1 MLGPLLGLET
11 RGLESFSE
19 FVGIWRVESAGGR
32 YHCSSD
38 LDARRAF
45 GLPSGQGALPP
56 SREGWVLSRL
66 IIVDQS
72 LKGLGGHHFDYVLQV
87 SQAASRQGAEVVV
100 VAHQQFTNHSSL
112 QHYARIIPHFRRTT
126 YSRYSLL
133 AGLRAMHRR
142 PSLVGAP
149 PNLRKVLPDRDDVS
163 WGLPTSGQERATT
176 EASRSPQPTPL
187 SKVWQSLSTHGNRW
201 WRSIQTLTTRIQDAH
216 GRNRVLQSFAKDC
229 VRVFPNLVLMPTD
242 HVFFTTINDLELAG
256 LFVYWMGAPESYLP
270 HWHLQ
275 FHFDA
280 FEGRVPEYR
289 RQYRVLDPLRCLFED
304 IDHAVPTHQI
314 HYYATTA
321 AIADQ
326 YQRLATRPITELAYP
341 ISEAFRSV
349 KPVTPRVVGTIA
361 TNDFVDAAR
370 ATDAASRMVGRM
382 ETNAATSVQTA
393 MGQSTHSQLTNSA
406 EDFPNAPL
414 WSPSATGIP
423 IVVAGGI
430 RSEKGQKGLPEI
442 WPELKRQVLDP
453 GLGFIVCQ
461 RQEKRKWYRQR
472 FSLTNPSDQEIGD
485 ASVQYLPHPLSTPQY
500 QDLIRHAGI
509 GLLTYDPRSYANRRA
524 GIFGEY
530 LASGVPTLVPAG
542 TWMADQLALY
552 QVAHQQQTL
561 KQNHALARWSHSD
574 FDWTP
579 WNVPTACGSVTFDG
593 GEVPAYAWSP
603 SIPAAKSSAHDR
615 LLSLRLHWVWPKET
629 GTFCRIEI
637 LFYDQHRQVIATDS
651 ATVGQLGQ
659 NTAQSALFRV
669 PANAIHFRL
678 GLKNAF
684 YDRNATIQRLLVDVV
699 SSDRPLP
706 LGAVGLTYDSLSQI
720 PARLSELCTHHSH
733 YKETT
738 SRVADAWFKQHDP
751 AATVMQLINVA
762 AKAQR
767 QRVG

>member
-11 RGLESFSE
+11 SGLESFSE
-19 FVGIWRVESAGGR
+19 FLGIWRVESAGGR
-32 YHCSSD
+32 YHRAND

-45 GLPSGQGALPP
+45 GLPSGQGAVPP

-100 VAHQQFTNHSSL
+100 VAHQQFTNHASL

-133 AGLRAMHRR
+133 AGLRTMHRR
-142 PSLVGAP
+142 PSLVGDP
-149 PNLRKVLPDRDDVS
+149 PNLRKVPIDRDDVS
-163 WGLPTSGQERATT
+163 LGLVAIAQDRATT
-176 EASRSPQPTPL
+176 EAPRSSQPTAL
-187 SKVWQSLSTHGNRW
+187 AKL
-201 WRSIQTLTTRIQDAH
+201 WRSLTTRGSRLWQNFQTLTTRVQDSN
-216 GRNRVLQSFAKDC
+216 GRNRVVQSFATDC
-229 VRVFPNLVLMPTD
+229 VRVFPGLVLMPTD

-256 LFVYWMGAPESYLP
+256 LLVYWMGAPESYLP

-304 IDHAVPTHQI
+304 IDNAVPTHQL

-326 YQRLATRPITELAYP
+326 YQRLANRPITELAYP

-349 KPVTPRVVGTIA
+349 KSIKPRIVSTTA
-361 TNDFVDAAR
+361 ANDLADVAR
-370 ATDAASRMVGRM
+370 ATDVASRMVGRL
-382 ETNAATSVQTA
+382 EPSAVTSVQTA
-393 MGQSTHSQLTNSA
+393 TGNSTHARLVSTSEN
-406 EDFPNAPL
+406 FPNAPL
-414 WSPSATGIP
+414 WSPNATGIP

-461 RQEKRKWYRQR
+461 RQEKRQWYRRR
-472 FSLTNPSDQEIGD
+472 FSLPNSAGQEPSD
-485 ASVQYLPHPLSTPQY
+485 ATVQYLPHPLSTPQY
-500 QDLIRHAGI
+500 QDLIRQAGI

-542 TWMADQLALY
+542 TWMADQLAIH
-552 QVAHQQQTL
+552 QVAHHQQTL
-561 KQNHALARWSHSD
+561 KQNHSLACWSHLD

-579 WNVPTACGSVTFDG
+579 WNVPTASGSVTFDG

-603 SIPAAKSSAHDR
+603 SIPAAESATHDR

-637 LFYDQHRQVIATDS
+637 LFYDQHRQVIASDS

-659 NTAQSALFRV
+659 NTAQSALFRI

-699 SSDRPLP
+699 SCDRPHP
-706 LGAVGLTYDSLSQI
+706 LAAVGLTYDSLSQI

-738 SRVADAWFKQHDP
+738 CRVADAWFKQHDP
-751 AATVMQLINVA
+751 AATVMQLMNVES
-762 AKAQR
+762 KAQR

>member
-1 MLGPLLGLET
+1 M
-11 RGLESFSE
+11 
-19 FVGIWRVESAGGR
+19 
-32 YHCSSD
+32 
-38 LDARRAF
+38 
-45 GLPSGQGALPP
+45 
-56 SREGWVLSRL
+56 SRL

-87 SQAASRQGAEVVV
+87 SQAASRQGVEVIV
-100 VAHQQFTNHSSL
+100 VAHQQFSNHASL

-149 PNLRKVLPDRDDVS
+149 PNLRKVIPERDHDS
-163 WGLPTSGQERATT
+163 WGLPAIDQERIPSNAPRSSQQTT
-176 EASRSPQPTPL
+176 LAKL
-187 SKVWQSLSTHGNRW
+187 WQALTNRGGRW
-201 WRSIQTLTTRIQDAH
+201 WRSFQTLATRMQDVN
-216 GRNRVLQSFAKDC
+216 GRNRVVQSFASDC
-229 VRVFPNLVLMPTD
+229 VRVFPGLVLMPSD
-242 HVFFTTINDLELAG
+242 HVFFATINDLELAG
-256 LFVYWMGAPESYLP
+256 LLVYWMGAPESYLP

-304 IDHAVPTHQI
+304 IDNAVPTHQL

-326 YQRLATRPITELAYP
+326 YQRLANRPITELAYP
-341 ISEAFRSV
+341 ISESFRSA
-349 KPVTPRVVGTIA
+349 KAMPPKVVAIA
-361 TNDFVDAAR
+361 ANDQADFAR
-370 ATDAASRMVGRM
+370 STDAAARMIGRLDPSESRSIQVAI
-382 ETNAATSVQTA
+382 ELPAAASESDASSNFPKVP
-393 MGQSTHSQLTNSA
+393 LWN
-406 EDFPNAPL
+406 PNA
-414 WSPSATGIP
+414 SGIP

-442 WPELKRQVLDP
+442 WAELKRQVLDA

-461 RQEKRKWYRQR
+461 RQEKRQWYRQR
-472 FSLTNPSDQEIGD
+472 FSLPNSPGQESTD

-500 QDLIRHAGI
+500 QELIRQAGI

-542 TWMADQLALY
+542 TWMADQLAPY
-552 QVAHQQQTL
+552 QVAYQQQVL
-561 KQNHALARWSHSD
+561 KQNPSLACWSHLD

-579 WNVPTACGSVTFDG
+579 WNVPTASGSVTFDG

-603 SIPAAKSSAHDR
+603 VIPGADSATNDR
-615 LLSLRLHWVWPKET
+615 LLSLRLHWVWPREA

-637 LFYDQHRQVIATDS
+637 LFYDQHRQVITADS
-651 ATVGQLGQ
+651 ATIGQLGQ
-659 NTAQSALFRV
+659 NTAQSALFRIPTEAV
-669 PANAIHFRL
+669 HFRL

-699 SSDRPLP
+699 SSDHPLP

-733 YKETT
+733 YKTT
-738 SRVADAWFKQHDP
+738 CQRVADAWFKQHDP
-751 AATVMQLINVA
+751 GATVMQLMNVES
-762 AKAQR
+762 KAQR
-767 QRVG
+767 QRAG